1 MKPRSAAS
9 ADSGDLFR
17 AELATIL
24 NPKHEL
30 ILLADRIDWS
40 QMDQRVAPLF
50 ADEGRPATPPRLMIG
65 RSLGSDLNANNISR
79 KFFSEMHLQV
89 GLVLLIPRGEIK
101 TVASTRSIPGQLNL

>member
-30 ILLADRIDWS
+30 ILLADRIDW
-40 QMDQRVAPLF
+40 
-50 ADEGRPATPPRLMIG
+50 
-65 RSLGSDLNANNISR
+65 
-79 KFFSEMHLQV
+79 
-89 GLVLLIPRGEIK
+89 
-101 TVASTRSIPGQLNL
+101 

>member
-40 QMDQRVAPLF
+40 QMDPRGA
-50 ADEGRPATPPRLMIG
+50 ATGGRP
-65 RSLGSDLNANNISR
+65 LGS
-79 KFFSEMHLQV
+79 ELQTPLMCDQFAATI
-89 GLVLLIPRGEIK
+89 GFDGPPAPHRIRARPAPRHQPRRQPPSDRLG
-101 TVASTRSIPGQLNL
+101 